1 MLLSDLLFSFDLP
14 VVQNGLLPVETTW
27 TEIFLFMAET
37 EEENVPFQEELLKI
51 LTINTYQLRIS
62 LESHPDKAVPLLKKT
77 ISKIPF
83 KWCLNRDLWT
93 DICLLFGEV
102 LIAASMIAIEDI
114 CLSQ

>member
-1 MLLSDLLFSFDLP
+1 MLLSDLLFSFELP

-37 EEENVPFQEELLKI
+37 EENVPFQEELLKI

-62 LESHPDKAVPLLKKT
+62 LESHPDKAVPLLKET
-77 ISKIPF
+77 IGK
-83 KWCLNRDLWT
+83 DLWT